1 MTSLAETVGPL
12 DEGSSLPLYQ
22 QLQRALRK
30 AIEIQ
35 LLGPEDA
42 LPAERD
48 LASDFNVSR
57 ITVRKALDG
66 LVGEGLLVRRQG
78 SGNFV
83 STRVQKNFAKL
94 TSFSEDMRARGRTPR
109 SVWLKR
115 AEGTVNPEEALAL
128 RLSPGTPVFRFHR
141 IRFADDAPMAL
152 EFVTVVASSLPSL
165 EAVDTSLYEALERT
179 GNRPVRALQRLRAV
193 LLTEDQAELLKA
205 KAGDPGLL
213 VERLGSLRDG
223 RAVEFSQSFY
233 RGEIYDFV
241 AELSDST

>member
-66 LVGEGLLVRRQG
+66 LGLHSFAKTTGGKGVHVVVPIERRHEWPQ
-78 SGNFV
+78 V
-83 STRVQKNFAKL
+83 KAFAKL
-94 TSFSEDMRARGRTPR
+94 MAERFAAEAPTRYLTRISKAERRGRIFIDYLRNDPTSTAVAPYSTRSRLGAPVSTPIA
-109 SVWLKR
+109 W
-115 AEGTVNPEEALAL
+115 EEL
-128 RLSPGTPVFRFHR
+128 T
-141 IRFADDAPMAL
+141 
-152 EFVTVVASSLPSL
+152 PSL
-165 EAVDTSLYEALERT
+165 DPASFTIATVPARLEGLRQD
-179 GNRPVRALQRLRAV
+179 PWAEIDEVKQRLPTLA
-193 LLTEDQAELLKA
+193 
-205 KAGDPGLL
+205 
-213 VERLGSLRDG
+213 
-223 RAVEFSQSFY
+223 
-233 RGEIYDFV
+233 
-241 AELSDST
+241 